1 MPLTR
6 RPLRPLETPPSDAAG
21 RAHPADGLRRRGLLA
36 AAGALAVAPS
46 AQAPAPAQA
55 QAQAQAWKPSRS
67 VTIVVPFGAGSG
79 TDAITRILAGL
90 LEPEWGQPVVVENR
104 AGANGALAAAQVA
117 RSAPDGHTLMMTTN
131 TPHAANPALMRR
143 LDYDPVGDFTAIS
156 LAGNYT
162 FWLAVPQASPV
173 RSLRDL
179 LAAAKARPGRLTY
192 ASGNSTGIVAGGAIA
207 AQGGVQMIHVP
218 YRTTPP
224 AITDVIAG
232 RVDCMVVDVTA
243 SLGQVQ
249 AGSLRVLGVT
259 SRERSALVPEV
270 PTLHEE
276 GLADFNVVAWAGVL
290 GPAGLPPEIAA
301 STNAVFRRVWDQPGT
316 VQRLAAIGF
325 EAKTSTPESFAAFIR
340 EEITKWGRMARAAGI
355 EPE

>member
-1 MPLTR
+1 MSIVPSR
-6 RPLRPLETPPSDAAG
+6 RAML
-21 RAHPADGLRRRGLLA
+21 GLLG
-36 AAGALAVAPS
+36 AGAASLAGPAL
-46 AQAPAPAQA
+46 AQTQP
-55 QAQAQAWKPSRS
+55 WKPSRP

-79 TDAITRILAGL
+79 TDAITRILATL

-104 AGANGALAAAQVA
+104 AGANGALAATQVA
-117 RSAPDGHTLMMTTN
+117 RSAADGHTLMMTTN

-162 FWLAVPQASPV
+162 FWLVVPQDSPV
-173 RSLRDL
+173 RTLRDL

-207 AQGGVQMIHVP
+207 TQGGVEMIHVP

-224 AITDVIAG
+224 AITDVVAG
-232 RVDCMVVDVTA
+232 RVDCMVVDVT
-243 SLGQVQ
+243 SSQGQVQ
-249 AGSLRVLGVT
+249 AGKLRVLGVT
-259 SRERSALVPEV
+259 SQERSALVPEV
-270 PTLHEE
+270 PSLHEE
-276 GLADFNVVAWAGVL
+276 GLTGFNVVAWAGVL
-290 GPAGLPPEIAA
+290 GPARLPPEIVASANAA
-301 STNAVFRRVWDQPGT
+301 FRRVWDRPET

-325 EAKTSTPESFAAFIR
+325 EGRSSTPEAFAGFIR
-340 EEITKWGRMARAAGI
+340 DEIAKWGRMARAAGI